1 VKKFLH
7 FVISFENSI
16 MKLSIISAL
25 IFTASSVKAFSVTPS
40 HSVTTSLFSTAEE
53 TSVTEEK
60 TGRRTLGDNKQAEY
74 GRSLPIP
81 DTYVRCGRCA
91 TSYAL
96 ALSDLGS
103 GKGRRIECSLC
114 SHSWFQTPERLFNVN
129 ENHELVALP
138 ESEVQ
143 RILSNIEAGRDPD
156 YLGVLKFYV
165 GNLDFSVTEDDL
177 REVFSEAGEVGGVS
191 IVADNET
198 GRSRGFAFV
207 TMMDDDVTDKVLKLD
222 QKEVNGRAIN
232 VKPPNN

>member
-1 VKKFLH
+1 
-7 FVISFENSI
+7 
-16 MKLSIISAL
+16 MKLSVISAL
-25 IFTASSVKAFSVTPS
+25 IFTVSSATAFSVNPT
-40 HSVTTSLFSTAEE
+40 HSVTTSLFSTTEE
-53 TSVTEEK
+53 TTSNIEERTRGK
-60 TGRRTLGDNKQAEY
+60 TVGENQQAEY
-74 GRSLPIP
+74 GKSLPIP
-81 DTYVRCGRCA
+81 DTYVRCGRCG

-96 ALSDLGS
+96 AISDLGG

-114 SHSWFQTPERLFNVN
+114 SHSWFQTPERLFNIN
-129 ENHELVALP
+129 ANHELVALP
-138 ESEVQ
+138 NSDVQ
-143 RILSNIEAGRDPD
+143 RILSNVEAGRDPD
-156 YLGVLKFYV
+156 YLGTLKFYV

-222 QKEVNGRAIN
+222 QREVNGRAMN

>member
-1 VKKFLH
+1 
-7 FVISFENSI
+7 
-16 MKLSIISAL
+16 MKLIVITAL
-25 IFTASSVKAFSVTPS
+25 IWTASSATAFSVNPTQKVKS
-40 HSVTTSLFSTAEE
+40 SLFST
-53 TSVTEEK
+53 TEEK
-60 TGRRTLGDNKQAEY
+60 TDTGEKTTGRKTIGENNQAEY
-74 GRSLPIP
+74 GKSLPIP

-96 ALSDLGS
+96 AVSDLGG

-114 SHSWFQTPERLFNVN
+114 SHSWFQTPERLFNIN

-138 ESEVQ
+138 DSDVQ
-143 RILSNIEAGRDPD
+143 RILSNVEAGRDPD
-156 YLGVLKFYV
+156 YLGKLKFYV

-177 REVFSEAGEVGGVS
+177 RGVFSEVGEVGGVS
-191 IVADNET
+191 IVTDNET

-222 QKEVNGRAIN
+222 QREVNGRSIN